1 MGFKFGRE
9 TGGSLLASKE
19 QLVAREREKQHKL
32 ALKTNRLRKKQERE
46 KEIHQLQRKT
56 RIEKTQYLKE
66 QREYEVA
73 KRKEREARNENRL
86 INRLP
91 GFGVIGGK
99 VKKKKRPSG
108 KGRIRLL

>member
-1 MGFKFGRE
+1 MGFNIGGER
-9 TGGSLLASKE
+9 GGSQFASPRE
-19 QLVAREREKQHKL
+19 QVARRQKKEYQE
-32 ALKTNRLRKKQERE
+32 ALKRNKELKRLKREQEIRALKQNTLKEKKD
-46 KEIHQLQRKT
+46 
-56 RIEKTQYLKE
+56 YLKE
-66 QREYEVA
+66 KREFEVA

-91 GFGVIGGK
+91 GLGTLGFK